1 MLNTAFIVLAS
12 LLSVSLANAAT
23 HEVKMLNNG
32 KDGVMVF
39 EPAFLQAKKGDVVK
53 FVPTDAGHD
62 VASVSI
68 PKGAKSWV
76 GETGKAV
83 TTTLTKEGVYLYE
96 CKVHLPMA
104 MIGVIQVGKASN
116 LDEVKKAATSELEP
130 KIAMN
135 KERVTKYLG
144 EVK

>member
-1 MLNTAFIVLAS
+1 MLKTALVLLAS
-12 LLSVSLANAAT
+12 LLSASLANAAT
-23 HEVKMLNNG
+23 HEIKMLNNG
-32 KDGVMVF
+32 KDGIMVF
-39 EPAFLQAKKGDVVK
+39 EPAFLKAKKGDVIK

-68 PKGAKSWV
+68 PKGAKSWT
-76 GETGKAV
+76 GEVGKAV

-116 LDEVKKAATSELEP
+116 LDDVKKAAASELDP

-135 KERVTKYLG
+135 KERVAKYLG